1 MERVRSPSPEVFDW
15 YLKSI
20 YPNKKV
26 LKKYLTLPKIEN
38 LRLQEVSIINR
49 SLWKLVI
56 LLETYMKQT
65 Q

>member
-26 LKKYLTLPKIEN
+26 LKKYLTLP
-38 LRLQEVSIINR
+38 
-49 SLWKLVI
+49 WI
-56 LLETYMKQT
+56 LFQIWE
-65 Q
+65 